1 MNMEYRNMV
10 RVSNFLQ
17 KLAII
22 WSILRHREFYCAIVE
37 SRYADG
43 SALDTGVYCSNY
55 TLTQL
60 RKFDRMIRDDIKMLE
75 KERRYGKL

>member
-1 MNMEYRNMV
+1 MV
-10 RVSNFLQ
+10 RISNFLQ

-22 WSILRHREFYCAIVE
+22 WSILRHREFYCVIVE
-37 SRYADG
+37 SRYTDG

-60 RKFDRMIRDDIKMLE
+60 RKFDRMIRDDINWVENKLE
-75 KERRYGKL
+75 NIDNE

>member
-1 MNMEYRNMV
+1 MECRNMV
-10 RVSNFLQ
+10 RRSNFLK

-37 SRYADG
+37 SRYANG
-43 SALDTGVYCSNY
+43 SALGIGVYCSNY

-60 RKFDRMIRDDIKMLE
+60 RKFDRMIRNDIKTLE

>member
-1 MNMEYRNMV
+1 MV
-10 RVSNFLQ
+10 MRSNFLQ

-22 WSILRHREFYCAIVE
+22 WSLLRHREFYCAIVD

-43 SALDTGVYCSNY
+43 STLSTAVYCSNY

-60 RKFDRMIRDDIKMLE
+60 RKFDRMIRDDIKILE
-75 KERRYGKL
+75 KERKYGKL

>member
-1 MNMEYRNMV
+1 MNMEYRNIVM
-10 RVSNFLQ
+10 RSNFLQ

-22 WSILRHREFYCAIVE
+22 WSLLRHREFYCAIVE
-37 SRYADG
+37 SRYTDG
-43 SALDTGVYCSNY
+43 STLSIAVYCSNY

-75 KERRYGKL
+75 KERKYGKL